1 MLNFK
6 ANMRSHYRHLFM
18 VSKFALL
25 KRRGGIVAGEQDLH
39 GRLSIAS
46 IYGDFAGFQV
56 NRDSY

>member
-1 MLNFK
+1 
-6 ANMRSHYRHLFM
+6 MRSHYRHLFM